1 MNKALFFLLT
11 LIVSTSLYAQSGDLA
26 TCKGDMKETIDN
38 KSPSTSP
45 IQITLKISG
54 QQQMQANVA
63 GSWGCSGDGDLCTKF
78 ILNEQAAG
86 KFVSEKKT
94 EDSNFKYDIS
104 LVLYGQ
110 TGRLLTKS
118 VIVRKAEPAE
128 GEWKTKRYESD
139 LLCK

>member
-78 ILNEQAAG
+78 SLNERADT
-86 KFVSEKKT
+86 FVSEKKT

-104 LVLYGQ
+104 LVLYGH

-118 VIVRKAEPAE
+118 VISQVKPAE